1 MSHIVSE
8 ETLGKVS
15 EAFHNVRRAR
25 GLSDWDLDDKVAPP
39 FLHESNS
46 NRLTVSLVR
55 GDTERTSIGLY
66 VRNLMRGDGGVT
78 VKGLEGEIEAALRD
92 KGILRGRRGT
102 GRRPGA
108 RAPL

>member
-1 MSHIVSE
+1 MVSE

-15 EAFHNVRRAR
+15 EAFYNVRRAQ

-55 GDTERTSIGLY
+55 GDTERTSISLHI
-66 VRNLMRGDGGVT
+66 RNLVMRAGGVT
-78 VKGLEGEIEAALRD
+78 VEGLEVEIEAALRD
-92 KGILRGRRGT
+92 KGILRGRRST
-102 GRRPGA
+102 GRRPSD

>member
-1 MSHIVSE
+1 MVSE

-15 EAFHNVRRAR
+15 EAFHNVRRTQ
-25 GLSDWDLDDKVAPP
+25 GLSDWDLDDNVAPP

-46 NRLTVSLVR
+46 DRLTVSLIR
-55 GDTERTSIGLY
+55 GDTERTSISLY
-66 VRNLMRGDGGVT
+66 IRNLVRRAGGVT
-78 VKGLEGEIEAALRD
+78 VEGLEGEIEAALRD

-102 GRRPGA
+102 GRRATA